1 MFFKGLI
8 AAFVWALGN
17 AVYLDMKRKGK
28 RGFTSF
34 CAFWAG
40 TPTTWFMLFFVKEG
54 VYQEL
59 PEPPDDP
66 DALLA
71 EIRRDRALTDGPTGG
86 PAEASEDEDPW
97 GPPGL

>member
-1 MFFKGLI
+1 MFFEGLI

-17 AVYLDMKRKGK
+17 TVYLDMKRKGK
-28 RGFTSF
+28 RGFTRF

-54 VYQEL
+54 TYREL
-59 PEPPDDP
+59 PQPSDDA

-71 EIRRDRALTDGPTGG
+71 EIRRDRALPGG
-86 PAEASEDEDPW
+86 PSEPTEDEDSW
-97 GPPGL
+97 EPPGL